1 MSLRSGRTPRSRDD
15 VEVANIVNQI
25 IEYVVT
31 DSAVSEHDV
40 LVQELDVRV
49 LCKSRVH
56 HLFLALVSSTCIVA
70 RLTFIANMKHHLL
83 QDYQQQCWHQTLIRS
98 KLKRRKHRSRRAKKK
113 SRAKRYKTHQQQPQ
127 VPVTQPACRRSGASS
142 SSGGEP
148 QYPFH
153 IPSFNPGTQ

>member
-1 MSLRSGRTPRSRDD
+1 MSWRSGRTPRSRDD

-56 HLFLALVSSTCIVA
+56 HLAKHGPGVFNLHCCTAHIHREYETPPAAGLPAAVLAPNTHPLQVEATQTQVAEGEEEVASQKVHTRNSS
-70 RLTFIANMKHHLL
+70 
-83 QDYQQQCWHQTLIRS
+83 
-98 KLKRRKHRSRRAKKK
+98 SRRC
-113 SRAKRYKTHQQQPQ
+113 Q
-127 VPVTQPACRRSGASS
+127 
-142 SSGGEP
+142 
-148 QYPFH
+148 
-153 IPSFNPGTQ
+153 

>member
-1 MSLRSGRTPRSRDD
+1 M
-15 VEVANIVNQI
+15 NQI

-56 HLFLALVSSTCIVA
+56 HLDMALVSSTCIVA
-70 RLTFIANMKHHLL
+70 RLTLIANMKHLL
-83 QDYQQQCWHQTLIRS
+83 QDYQQQCWHQTFIRS

-113 SRAKRYKTHQQQPQ
+113 SRAKRYINATAAATGRQ
-127 VPVTQPACRRSGASS
+127 
-142 SSGGEP
+142 
-148 QYPFH
+148 
-153 IPSFNPGTQ
+153 